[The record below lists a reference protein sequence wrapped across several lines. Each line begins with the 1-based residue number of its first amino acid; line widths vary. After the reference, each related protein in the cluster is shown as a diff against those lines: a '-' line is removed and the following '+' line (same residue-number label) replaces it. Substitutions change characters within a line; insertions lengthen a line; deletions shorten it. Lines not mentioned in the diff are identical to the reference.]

1 MHLPVQSESELR
13 ALERRYV
20 SRSQVGPLRLRY
32 LKIMG
37 VNALRDG
44 EPRRSLLMQSL
55 AEDARQITDDE
66 LDCLLTSEWRSRLT
80 AAWLI
85 GLDHR
90 TQFRDRI
97 GSLLHDGALMKAG
110 AGYAFALARFGQDLD
125 AELLARGLERRLST
139 PEPFYEQHFVTGA
152 LLYLDGQLGTDRAAG
167 ILGRSWQQ
175 PVTDQQVRERFKGYM
190 KQLCAFAD
198 ECMLQ
203 APGTPE

>member
-1 MHLPVQSESELR
+1 MPLPAPHESELR

-20 SRSQVGPLRLRY
+20 SWSQTGPLRLRY

-44 EPRRSLLMQSL
+44 EPRRSLLVQSL

-66 LDCLLTSEWRSRLT
+66 LGLLLTSEWRARLT

-97 GSLLHDGALMKAG
+97 GSLLRDGPLMKAG
-110 AGYAFALARFGQDLD
+110 AGYSLALARFGQHSD
-125 AELLARGLERRLST
+125 AALLATCLERRLSM
-139 PEPFYEQHFVTGA
+139 PEPFYEQHFVIGA
-152 LLYLDGQLGTDRAAG
+152 LLYLDERLGTDHARDMVR
-167 ILGRSWQQ
+167 RSWRQ
-175 PVTDQQVRERFKGYM
+175 PVTGQEVRERFRGYV

-198 ECMLQ
+198 ECMLRTS
-203 APGTPE
+203 GEPE

>member
-1 MHLPVQSESELR
+1 MPDAKWDRRGPAETVTLR
-13 ALERRYV
+13 LCVFLRRTSRSCALERRYV
-20 SRSQVGPLRLRY
+20 SRSQTGPLRLRY

-37 VNALRDG
+37 INALRDG

-66 LDCLLTSEWRSRLT
+66 LDLLLTSEWRSRLT

-97 GSLLHDGALMKAG
+97 GSLLRDGALMKAG
-110 AGYAFALARFGQDLD
+110 AGYVFALARFGQHPD
-125 AELLARGLERRLST
+125 AVLLARALGRRLST

-152 LLYLDGQLGTDRAAG
+152 LLYLDEQLGTDHARDM
-167 ILGRSWQQ
+167 LGRSFS
-175 PVTDQQVRERFKGYM
+175 PYLASRSGNGSRAT
-190 KQLCAFAD
+190 
-198 ECMLQ
+198 
-203 APGTPE
+203 